1 MSSAND
7 TNVNANKN
15 NGYRI
20 NTEKLPNIYDA
31 TLNKNYFTSRSPE
44 RITSCSP
51 ALISQKSS
59 IVIKLINNSEKIINS
74 QQEVLSNMNKTSK
87 EVIVGRARL

>member
-31 TLNKNYFTSRSPE
+31 TLNKNYLIARSPE
-44 RITSCSP
+44 RARSCSP
-51 ALISQKSS
+51 ALRSHYSS
-59 IVIKLINNSEKIINS
+59 IANKSIKILKKQFI
-74 QQEVLSNMNKTSK
+74 VNKK
-87 EVIVGRARL
+87 FYQI